1 MKFTRQAAA
10 DLEFWK
16 RSNPA
21 TVRRIKRLLNDIE
34 ASPFSGLGKPE
45 ALKHDLAGWWSRRI
59 TGEHRLVYRVNNG
72 QIEVAS
78 LRFHYAKPRK

>member
-21 TVRRIKRLLNDIE
+21 TVKRIKLLLSDIE
-34 ASPFSGLGKPE
+34 ASPYSGLGKPE
-45 ALKHDLAGWWSRRI
+45 ALNMIWRAG
-59 TGEHRLVYRVNNG
+59 G
-72 QIEVAS
+72 QGGLPANIAWCIV
-78 LRFHYAKPRK
+78 

>member
-21 TVRRIKRLLNDIE
+21 TVKRIKLLLTDIQE
-34 ASPFSGLGKPE
+34 SPFSGIGKPE
-45 ALKHDLAGWWSRRI
+45 ALKHDLSGWWSRRI
-59 TGEHRLVYRVNNG
+59 TGEHRLVYRVNEG
-72 QIEVAS
+72 EIEVS
-78 LRFHYAKPRK
+78 SCRFHYQKPKK

>member
-21 TVRRIKRLLNDIE
+21 TVKRIKLLLDDIE
-34 ASPFSGLGKPE
+34 ASPFTGLGKPE

-59 TGEHRLVYRVNNG
+59 TGEHRLVYRLNNG
-72 QIEVAS
+72 EIEVS
-78 LRFHYAKPRK
+78 SCRFHYQKSRK

>member
-21 TVRRIKRLLNDIE
+21 TVKRIKLLLSDIE
-34 ASPFSGLGKPE
+34 ASPYSGLGKPE

-59 TGEHRLVYRVNNG
+59 TSEHRLVYRLNNG
-72 QIEVAS
+72 EIEVSS
-78 LRFHYAKPRK
+78 LRFHYSKQK